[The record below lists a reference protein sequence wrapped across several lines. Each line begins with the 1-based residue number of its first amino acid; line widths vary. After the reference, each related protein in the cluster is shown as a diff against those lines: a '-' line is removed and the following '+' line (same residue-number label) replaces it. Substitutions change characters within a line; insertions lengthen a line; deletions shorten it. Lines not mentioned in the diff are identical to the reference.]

1 MIKERYMSSCRY
13 FIICGSKQDATN
25 QKEIA
30 LALFYQHLS
39 FYWQSQSY
47 PIASLVGI
55 RSLTYWKI
63 KLKDIKSLYRVSE
76 DESKI
81 ITDCLL
87 VLQKSFASPSGEHGS

>member
-1 MIKERYMSSCRY
+1 MIKERYMSSGRN
-13 FIICGSKQDATN
+13 FIICGSKQATN

-30 LALFYQHLS
+30 LAAILPTPFILMAIAKLS
-39 FYWQSQSY
+39 HCPFGGHA
-47 PIASLVGI
+47 IIDL
-55 RSLTYWKI
+55 LEI